1 MSKSA
6 RKTAKPAARRKTAA
20 AKTAAKA
27 EPGRRRGRGRPS
39 DFRPEYCD
47 QVEKLCKLGATDV
60 EIADFFGKAPSTI
73 AKWKIDHPEFSE
85 SVKRGKLPA
94 DFEVADAFHR
104 RARGFEWDEQQPIKV
119 KEVFYDDKGKKIKEV
134 ERVEIVTVHKVVPPD
149 TTAGIFWL
157 INRRG
162 KAPDGNWRQRQEV
175 TGKDGAPLGGD
186 MNLDEVRETLNS
198 KFDRIAAQLAAAQV
212 PRQP

>member
-20 AKTAAKA
+20 AKPAAKA

-60 EIADFFGKAPSTI
+60 EIADFFGKSESTI
-73 AKWKIDHPEFSE
+73 NLWKLKHPEFSE

-119 KEVFYDDKGKKIKEV
+119 KEVFYDANGKKTKEV

-157 INRRG
+157 VNRRG

-186 MNLDEVRETLNS
+186 VNLDEVRETINS
-198 KFDRIAAQLAAAQV
+198 KFDRIAAQLAAAGVSQ
-212 PRQP
+212 QS